1 MEFKV
6 GVYENVPYPEYA
18 AINLDGEPVYR
29 SHDLTSVIKCPY
41 TWKNEGPRKET
52 PALIE
57 GRVQHCL
64 FLELDKFDEEFVIE
78 PNVDRRT
85 KAGKEEYEDFKAG
98 IGDRTPIKQDMYDVC
113 MDRRKVVEE
122 FVPRGTDKVE
132 LTVCFYWHN
141 HPFKA
146 RFDWYDG
153 KNVWDLKTA
162 RDASPRGFRNA
173 INSFNYYMQAALY
186 LEAAKASNLP
196 AEQFMFLAQE
206 KLHPYPFAVYT
217 LSDEAIEYGKAKNEQ
232 ALKTLLDCK
241 DNDDYKP
248 FNVTGT
254 QVVELGDLW

>member
-1 MEFKV
+1 MEFKA

-18 AINLDGEPVYR
+18 EIEAFR

-57 GRVQHCL
+57 GRVQHTV

-122 FVPRGTDKVE
+122 YVPRGTDKVE

-186 LEAAKASNLP
+186 LEAARASNLP